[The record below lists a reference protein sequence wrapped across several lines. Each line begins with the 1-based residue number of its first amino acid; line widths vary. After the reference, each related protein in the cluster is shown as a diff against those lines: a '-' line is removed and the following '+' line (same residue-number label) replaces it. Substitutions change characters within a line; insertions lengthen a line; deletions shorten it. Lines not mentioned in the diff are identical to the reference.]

1 MKPFKGHCRVF
12 LSKTSF
18 HHKTLRSFFLSNIL
32 KLCLNPMKN
41 DMIYGNRKRVLM
53 EIHHFNCTN
62 RKWFSDFDGFTW
74 VSILMRAYSV
84 SVWILSVDIKKIFQ
98 FATLYHVIW
107 SGWFF
112 RNKLDI
118 WMRKKRMYVFR
129 KILTP
134 VIRLTSKWMANHL
147 CGCRNVNDAHSELEP
162 K

>member
-32 KLCLNPMKN
+32 ELCLNPMKN

-74 VSILMRAYSV
+74 VSILMRAYSE
-84 SVWILSVDIKKIFQ
+84 SVWILSFDVKKNLFMLYEVDDFLEINWIFEC
-98 FATLYHVIW
+98 AK
-107 SGWFF
+107 
-112 RNKLDI
+112 NEC
-118 WMRKKRMYVFR
+118 MYFGKYWLR
-129 KILTP
+129 
-134 VIRLTSKWMANHL
+134 
-147 CGCRNVNDAHSELEP
+147 
-162 K
+162 